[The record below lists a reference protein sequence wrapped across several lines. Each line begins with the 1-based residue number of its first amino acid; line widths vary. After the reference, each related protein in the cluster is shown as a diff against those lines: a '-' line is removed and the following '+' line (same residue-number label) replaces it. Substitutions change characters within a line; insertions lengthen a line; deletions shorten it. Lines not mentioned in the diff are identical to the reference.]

1 MTIVDSPYD
10 LLQGVRAQLLPVVA
24 CDLYRDI
31 HKGIRSELFAVTS
44 TAGSLDPADDCGR
57 LALADHVRAVGGVLE
72 SHREHEDAG
81 VLPAMTEYLPELAEH
96 IEEEHPLL
104 EARFAEIVELAG
116 AAAGASEAS
125 EQRMLGHN
133 LYLELSDYTS
143 VYLEHQLIEERVIM
157 PALEQAAGVD
167 AVVGMHIAIVSSI
180 PPEQLAQSLAFML
193 PAMNLDD
200 RAEMLGGIQASA
212 PPPMFAEVLNL
223 ARSVLL
229 PADFAA
235 LAKRL
240 GID

>member
-81 VLPAMTEYLPELAEH
+81 VLPAMTEYLPDFAEH

-116 AAAGASEAS
+116 AAAGASEAT

-167 AVVGMHIAIVSSI
+167 AVVGMHVAIVSSI

-212 PPPMFAEVLNL
+212 PPQMFAEVMNL
-223 ARSVLL
+223 AGSVLL